1 LLEEGQKLIDSSLA
15 KGENGIIC
23 FGDMDKLKYI
33 NDTFGHEMGDAAIK
47 GMGVV
52 LQEVIG
58 KDKVIGRLG
67 GDEFA
72 FVMNNFD
79 LENFASLKE
88 DVNKLCKKYSK
99 QKKFPFEIQVS
110 LGAVQYSEGHKNLSR
125 LITKADK
132 EQYKDKQSKNVQRK
146 A

>member
-1 LLEEGQKLIDSSLA
+1 
-15 KGENGIIC
+15 
-23 FGDMDKLKYI
+23 
-33 NDTFGHEMGDAAIK
+33 
-47 GMGVV
+47 
-52 LQEVIG
+52 
-58 KDKVIGRLG
+58 
-67 GDEFA
+67 
-72 FVMNNFD
+72 MNNFD